1 MHLSKLLII
10 TSLLLLPELSSA
22 TTQPLVTIGELEAQQ
37 NQNILLQAKVQG
49 AQLQKQLDGSDVDS
63 SMTVPPDAGQ
73 LTSSLPSVSG
83 PAQRRPPTEL
93 PVILEIN
100 GKDKRLHA
108 VLRLA
113 DGRQTRVTTGS
124 SIPGIKVTVKSI
136 SLSGVTLSDGT
147 TLTF

>member
-83 PAQRRPPTEL
+83 PAQRRPQQNYLLSRKLMAKTSDFMPFSDCPTDDR
-93 PVILEIN
+93 PVLQPEARSPVQ
-100 GKDKRLHA
+100 K
-108 VLRLA
+108 
-113 DGRQTRVTTGS
+113 
-124 SIPGIKVTVKSI
+124 
-136 SLSGVTLSDGT
+136 
-147 TLTF
+147 